1 MDQIDK
7 HLIETVK
14 SIVNPPDIDTTDRDI
29 IVSEYVQSYFG
40 DALNEGVVGGDDIRE
55 AFDEL
60 LETADAV
67 AEFIAELGP
76 RTAERA
82 GRAVASTQANTSA
95 SPSKLA
101 QAKRVAK
108 KISQREPAQI
118 GGSKTQQEFNR
129 GVRRTNL
136 KRQGLD
142 PNTPMSRRS
151 PSKNKA

>member
-7 HLIETVK
+7 QLIETVK

-40 DALNEGVVGGDDIRE
+40 DALNEGVVGGDDIMA

-67 AEFIAELGP
+67 AEFIAEMGP
-76 RTAERA
+76 RTAAAA
-82 GRAVASTQANTSA
+82 GSAVASTRANTSA
-95 SPSKLA
+95 SPNKLA
-101 QAKRVAK
+101 QAERVAK
-108 KISQREPAQI
+108 KISRREKPQV
-118 GGSKTQQEFNR
+118 GGSPTQKAFNR

>member
-7 HLIETVK
+7 QLIETVK

-40 DALNEGVVGGDDIRE
+40 DALNEGVVGGDDIMA

-67 AEFIAELGP
+67 AEFIAEMGP
-76 RTAERA
+76 RTAAAA
-82 GRAVASTQANTSA
+82 GSAVASTRANTSA
-95 SPSKLA
+95 SPNKLA
-101 QAKRVAK
+101 QAERVAK
-108 KISQREPAQI
+108 KISRREKPQV
-118 GGSKTQQEFNR
+118 GGSPTQQAFNR